1 MSRSLLIDTHIV
13 IWLEEKSDRLRP
25 STKRLIDECW
35 RNGGTIFVSAVTAW
49 EIANLVATGRMD
61 LDLPVDEWID
71 RFLDQPDMEAVA
83 LSHRA
88 AARSYEISEF
98 DRRDPGDR
106 LLIATSIDLGCPLV
120 TYDTRITAFAEAAGQ
135 SHGFTVAS

>member
-1 MSRSLLIDTHIV
+1 LSPSLLIDTHIV

-49 EIANLVATGRMD
+49 EIANLVATGLMD

-71 RFLDQPDMEAVA
+71 RLLDQPGMEAVA

-106 LLIATSIDLGCPLV
+106 LLIATAIDLGCPLV
-120 TYDTRITAFAEAAGQ
+120 TYDTRITAFAEAAGV
-135 SHGFTVAS
+135 SRGFRVAS